1 MKSVS
6 CQCLCIIDGV
16 LCFNALA
23 SETPFPLSFPL
34 QGSTPRPHRLHLV
47 AILEF
52 SDIAHSSLHFT
63 AFWERRSQS
72 GSNLKSPGP
81 KTSVNTRGGIAL
93 NLIPAMRCVIVIRD
107 GTACILSAFDL
118 GVIYILLTTRS
129 RRASERKTGIVN
141 SPCCD
146 SCAALLNFRSGF
158 GHPLTGY
165 YMLFTIGLLKC
176 YWSE

>member
-47 AILEF
+47 AILKF

-63 AFWERRSQS
+63 TFWESRSQS

-118 GVIYILLTTRS
+118 GVIYILLAHQVSACQQPETVTRS
-129 RRASERKTGIVN
+129 AVSSETFARKGKRVSWILRVVTVV
-141 SPCCD
+141 
-146 SCAALLNFRSGF
+146 LRS
-158 GHPLTGY
+158 
-165 YMLFTIGLLKC
+165 
-176 YWSE
+176 